1 MEPADKLLIV
11 LPSMELFREAL
22 VPQGL
27 SCDSAYRAVVS
38 SGTPHLVMA
47 FSFSLLHSP
56 FPLTPTFLGWN
67 PMIKH

>member
-27 SCDSAYRAVVS
+27 SCDSAYRAVV
-38 SGTPHLVMA
+38 A
-47 FSFSLLHSP
+47 QELLT
-56 FPLTPTFLGWN
+56 L
-67 PMIKH
+67 